1 MTTKVVEV
9 LAKILDGLNKNISL
23 EDVNK
28 ILSKEKQF
36 DKQTVSA
43 AFSLVYDKI
52 TDSKVLKQIDIDNS
66 SKGLRIFSEQEV
78 EEIGIENYNYLLH
91 IQNIGLID
99 TKDLEVLIEQILVY
113 PTSKITLDDIN
124 WLILVSLVDYDSEI
138 LPGSRVTL
146 FSSDTIN

>member
-9 LAKILDGLNKNISL
+9 LAKILDGLNKNFSL
-23 EDVNK
+23 EDVNNT
-28 ILSKEKQF
+28 LNEEKRF

-52 TDSKVLKQIDIDNS
+52 TINKIARDSSNTSNESIRILNEYELEII
-66 SKGLRIFSEQEV
+66 GLEH
-78 EEIGIENYNYLLH
+78 YNYLIH
-91 IQNIGLID
+91 IQNIGLIN
-99 TKDLEVLIEQILVY
+99 TSELELLIEKIMIY
-113 PTSKITLDDIN
+113 PVSNISLDDIN
-124 WLILVSLVDYDSEI
+124 WLILVSLVEYDATI

>member
-9 LAKILDGLNKNISL
+9 LAKILDGLNKDFSL
-23 EDVNK
+23 EDVNN
-28 ILSKEKQF
+28 ILNDEKQF

-52 TDSKVLKQIDIDNS
+52 STNKIAKDLDIDTT
-66 SKGLRIFSEQEV
+66 SKGIRIFSEQEI
-78 EEIGIENYNYLLH
+78 EEIGLEYYNYLLH

-99 TKDLEVLIEQILVY
+99 SNDLEILIEQILLL
-113 PTSKITLDDIN
+113 PTSKITLEDIN
-124 WLILVSLVDYDSEI
+124 WLILVSLVDYDSKM

-146 FSSDTIN
+146 FSTDTIN